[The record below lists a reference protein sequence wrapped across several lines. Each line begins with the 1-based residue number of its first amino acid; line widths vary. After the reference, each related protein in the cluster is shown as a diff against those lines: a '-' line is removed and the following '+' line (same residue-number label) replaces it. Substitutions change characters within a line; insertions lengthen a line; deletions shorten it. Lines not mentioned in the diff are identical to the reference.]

1 MGFFDRFR
9 KKNMGR
15 TVSQYKMI
23 SESTGGFY
31 AWDGK
36 LYKSDVVRACIRPKS
51 RAIGKTVA
59 KHIRKDPKTQTMVV
73 NPDAY
78 IRFLLEE
85 PNQYMTGHVFQE
97 KMINQLELNGNA
109 FAFIQRD
116 PNGLPVALYPINCTG
131 VNLVVPRDGS
141 GRIYLKFFIS
151 GQQPFTV
158 DYENVIHLRK
168 DYYNSDFFGES
179 PGEALTTLMDVVGT
193 SDQSIISAIKNS
205 AVIRWLLKF
214 NTTLRQEDLEA
225 NAKKFADGFMSSSST
240 TGGVAAVDA
249 KADATQIH
257 PDDFVP
263 NAAQTDRTT
272 DRIYSFFN
280 TNKAIVQSSFSEN
293 QWISYY
299 ENCIE
304 PDITQLS
311 AEFTRKLF
319 TRRER
324 GFGNKIVFESS
335 NLQFASMQTKLSL
348 QAMVDRGA
356 LTPNEWRE
364 TLGLGPIEGGEQPI
378 RRLDTAVVT
387 EDAAGNSEG
396 KGGEEG
402 EENSN

>member
-1 MGFFDRFR
+1 
-9 KKNMGR
+9 
-15 TVSQYKMI
+15 
-23 SESTGGFY
+23 
-31 AWDGK
+31 
-36 LYKSDVVRACIRPKS
+36 
-51 RAIGKTVA
+51 
-59 KHIRKDPKTQTMVV
+59 
-73 NPDAY
+73 
-78 IRFLLEE
+78 
-85 PNQYMTGHVFQE
+85 
-97 KMINQLELNGNA
+97 
-109 FAFIQRD
+109 
-116 PNGLPVALYPINCTG
+116 
-131 VNLVVPRDGS
+131 
-141 GRIYLKFFIS
+141 
-151 GQQPFTV
+151 
-158 DYENVIHLRK
+158 
-168 DYYNSDFFGES
+168 
-179 PGEALTTLMDVVGT
+179 
-193 SDQSIISAIKNS
+193 
-205 AVIRWLLKF
+205 
-214 NTTLRQEDLEA
+214 LRQEDLEA

-311 AEFTRKLF
+311 AEFTRKIF

-396 KGGEEG
+396 KEGEEG

>member
-9 KKNMGR
+9 KKNMGK

-299 ENCIE
+299 ENYIE

-396 KGGEEG
+396 KEGEEG

>member
-9 KKNMGR
+9 KKNMGK

-396 KGGEEG
+396 KEGEEG